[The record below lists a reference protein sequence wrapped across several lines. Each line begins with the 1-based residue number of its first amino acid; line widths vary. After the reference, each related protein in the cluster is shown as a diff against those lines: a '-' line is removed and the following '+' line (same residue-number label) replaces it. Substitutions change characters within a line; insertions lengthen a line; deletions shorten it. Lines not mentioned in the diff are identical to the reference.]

1 MNQMASDKSCLVAN
15 SNLIRRIASKREDLL
30 TDTHRFMKEIIL
42 LGLNALDVSRISIW
56 MIEDGKYLECVLN
69 SEWYFTEV
77 PPQPPIIEKK
87 NHPEYFSAIFFGNSI
102 VVNDAETDERTKS
115 FCDDYLKPQ
124 NIKSMLDTIIFKEG
138 FPIGVVCCEQVG
150 ESREWSVEEV
160 HFTEVLADC
169 CTYRFMAREQA
180 KLEKKLETLAFKD
193 ELTGVHNRRFFFE
206 SIDVIFN
213 QHVREKQPLSF
224 AMIDLDNFKS
234 INDKFGHEAGDLVL
248 RKFAEIVKS
257 SLRKSDLFCRLGGEE
272 FVIAFQG
279 LTSDKAKEVLE
290 RISKSVHDCSIVYL
304 NAKVNFTFS
313 VGISQLN
320 YNETIIASIRHADE
334 AVYQAKKRGKDQVFI
349 CK

>member
-1 MNQMASDKSCLVAN
+1 MASDKSCLVAN
-15 SNLIRRIASKREDLL
+15 SNLIRRIASKRDNFL
-30 TDTHRFMKEIIL
+30 TDVHIFMKEIIF
-42 LGLNALDVSRISIW
+42 LGLTALDVSRISIW
-56 MIEDGKYLECVLN
+56 MIEDNKNGKCLKCVLN
-69 SEWYFTEV
+69 SDWYFSTIPTEF
-77 PPQPPIIEKK
+77 PILSQV
-87 NHPEYFSAIFFGNSI
+87 NNPEYFSAIEIGNSI
-102 VVNDAETDERTKS
+102 VVNNAEIDERTKS

-138 FPIGVVCCEQVG
+138 IPAGVVCCEQVG
-150 ESREWSVEEV
+150 EPREWSVEEV

-313 VGISQLN
+313 AGISQLN